1 MTAIS
6 QAVIRRQSL
15 PARAQARRVPSP
27 LSAALLATLA
37 MCVFLC
43 AQSTT
48 VRAQKSYRYEDDP
61 IRAGSKALDANQL
74 DVAKAKF
81 EEALAASYQLP
92 KAKWGL
98 AEVDART
105 GRLEEAEAL
114 YREALDMSKRAG
126 QNAFAEAHA
135 GLGII
140 LIDAEKWPEGTEH
153 IMEARKENGGYWP
166 GIYGEARVL
175 IHDNKLDKAK
185 SQLDFGGSRRGVGQG
200 EDLYHRGLA
209 IYYIAKN
216 DLKSAETEALNA
228 LHLNPSDPRH
238 GKLVALVYEK
248 RNVPQLAINACEE
261 VLRTPGFTPTASF
274 LHYTGTLYQ
283 KAEKYTEARDKY
295 VAAVQ
300 LDSTY
305 TPVLKDLA
313 GLLMLAKQYDRASQV
328 YLRYVTLEPNDVDA
342 KVGLS
347 ESLSEAGRYKQALD
361 AANQAMQ
368 ADSTRW
374 DVRLAYARA
383 AIRSRNKTEQSRAVT
398 MYTALPDSA
407 KLGAEDYALIGA
419 QQVDTQQM
427 DAGRRNL
434 NKAVA
439 MDSTYAEAYFQLG
452 LMNFK
457 TQHPDSAVTYFR
469 QAIRHDPKKPL
480 YFLNLGVAHFQLKQ
494 MDKSIPAFRGAIAL
508 DKKLVIGH
516 VLLGQALVSVDSL
529 PAAQASY
536 ERALAVDPT
545 NAKALRGLGFIHLR
559 NSNYEDAANAYKMST
574 ATEPKNA
581 DGWAGLGQAYLGLRN
596 LDEAESA
603 FRKAQAIDPNNATLK
618 RGMETLNKA
627 RGG

>member
-1 MTAIS
+1 MTEIS
-6 QAVIRRQSL
+6 QAATRQPHLGARALSL
-15 PARAQARRVPSP
+15 PSSLRT
-27 LSAALLATLA
+27 ALLAVAMMSLVLA
-37 MCVFLC
+37 GM
-43 AQSTT
+43 AANA
-48 VRAQKSYRYEDDP
+48 RAQKSYRYEDDP
-61 IRAGSKALDANQL
+61 IRGGTKALEENRL
-74 DVAKAKF
+74 DDAKAKF
-81 EEALAASYQLP
+81 NEAIAASYQLS

-114 YREALDMSKRAG
+114 YREALDISKRA
-126 QNAFAEAHA
+126 NEKSFAEAHA

-140 LIDAEKWPEGTEH
+140 LIDADKWPEGTEH
-153 IMEARKENGGYWP
+153 IMEARKANGGYWP
-166 GIYGEARVL
+166 GVYGEARIL
-175 IHDNKLDKAK
+175 IHDKKLDKAK

-209 IYYIAKN
+209 IYYIASN
-216 DLKSAETEALNA
+216 DLKAAETEALNA
-228 LHLNPSDPRH
+228 LHLNPSDPRN

-283 KAEKYTEARDKY
+283 KADKYNEARDKY

-313 GLLMLAKQYDRASQV
+313 GLYMLAKQYDKASGI
-328 YLRYVTLEPNDVDA
+328 YLRYVQLEPNDISA
-342 KVGLS
+342 KVGLA
-347 ESLSEAGRYKQALD
+347 ESLSEAGRYGQALKT
-361 AANQAMQ
+361 ANEAMA
-368 ADSTRW
+368 ADSSRW

-383 AIRSRNKTEQSRAVT
+383 AIRSRNRTDQSRAVA
-398 MYTALPDSA
+398 MYAALPDSA
-407 KLGAEDYALIGA
+407 KLEADDFALIGA
-419 QQVDTQQM
+419 QQVDAQQM
-427 DAGRRNL
+427 DAARKSL

-439 MDSTYAEAYFQLG
+439 MDSTSAEAYFQLG

-457 TQHPDSAVTYFR
+457 AQHPDSAVTYFR

-494 MDKSIPAFRGAIAL
+494 IDKSIPAFRSAINL

-516 VLLGQALVSVDSL
+516 VLLGQALVSQDSL
-529 PAAQASY
+529 AAAQKSY
-536 ERALAVDPT
+536 ETALAIDPA

-559 NSNYEDAANAYKMST
+559 NQNFEEAANAYKMST
-574 ATEPKNA
+574 TTEPKNA

-596 LDEAESA
+596 LDDAEAA

>member
-1 MTAIS
+1 MTVLSKTRQPHADAL
-6 QAVIRRQSL
+6 AVRL
-15 PARAQARRVPSP
+15 PAP
-27 LSAALLATLA
+27 LTVALLALLT
-37 MCVFLC
+37 MCLLVCLQ
-43 AQSTT
+43 ATNA
-48 VRAQKSYRYEDDP
+48 RAQKSYRYEDDP
-61 IRAGSKALDANQL
+61 IRAGTKALEENKL
-74 DVAKAKF
+74 DVAKTKF
-81 EEALAASYQLP
+81 EEAISASYQLP

-126 QNAFAEAHA
+126 EKSFAEAHA

-140 LIDAEKWPEGTEH
+140 LVDADKWPEGAEH
-153 IMEARKENGGYWP
+153 IAEARKQNGGYWP

-175 IHDNKLDKAK
+175 IHDKKFDKAK

-209 IYYIAKN
+209 IYYIATN
-216 DLKSAETEALNA
+216 DLKSAETEALSA

-248 RNVPQLAINACEE
+248 RNVPQLAINAVEE
-261 VLRTPGFTPTASF
+261 VLRTPGFVPTASF

-283 KAEKYTEARDKY
+283 KAENYTEARNKY
-295 VAAVQ
+295 VKAVE

-313 GLLMLAKQYDRASQV
+313 GLYMMAKQYDRASGI
-328 YLRYVTLEPNDVDA
+328 YLRYVQLEPNDIMA

-347 ESLSEAGRYKQALD
+347 ESLSEAGRYQQALKT
-361 AANQAMQ
+361 ANEAMQ

-374 DVRLAYARA
+374 QVRLAYARA
-383 AIRSRNKTEQSRAVT
+383 AIRSRNKSDQSRAVA

-407 KLGAEDYALIGA
+407 KLEAADFALIGA
-419 QQVDTQQM
+419 QQVDAQQPEL
-427 DAGRRNL
+427 ARRNL

-439 MDSTYAEAYFQLG
+439 MDSTSAEAYFQLG
-452 LMNFK
+452 LMQFK
-457 TQHPDSAVTYFR
+457 GQHPDSAITYFR
-469 QAIRHDPKKPL
+469 EAIRHDPKKPL
-480 YFLNLGVAHFQLKQ
+480 YFLNLGVAHFQTKQ
-494 MDKSIPAFRGAIAL
+494 LDKAIPAFRSAITL

-516 VLLGQALVSVDSL
+516 VLLGQALVSEDSL
-529 PAAQASY
+529 AAAQKSY
-536 ERALAVDPT
+536 ENALAIDPA
-545 NAKALRGLGFIHLR
+545 NGKALRGLGFIHLR
-559 NSNYEDAANAYKMST
+559 NQNFEEAANAYKMST
-574 ATEPKNA
+574 TSEPKNA

-596 LDEAESA
+596 LDDAETA

>member
-1 MTAIS
+1 MTEIS
-6 QAVIRRQSL
+6 QAATCRQPLHAGVRALPL
-15 PARAQARRVPSP
+15 PAT
-27 LSAALLATLA
+27 LLATLA
-37 MCVFLC
+37 ICFFLFGQ
-43 AQSTT
+43 AAT
-48 VRAQKSYRYEDDP
+48 VHAQKSYRYEDDP
-61 IRAGSKALDANQL
+61 IRAGNKALEENRL
-74 DVAKAKF
+74 DEAKVKF
-81 EEALAASYQLP
+81 EEALAASYQTP
-92 KAKWGL
+92 KAKFGL

-105 GRLEEAEAL
+105 GRLDEAEAL
-114 YREALDMSKRAG
+114 YREALDMSKRSG

-153 IMEARKENGGYWP
+153 IMEARKQNGGYWP

-175 IHDNKLDKAK
+175 IHDKKLDKAK
-185 SQLDFGGSRRGVGQG
+185 SQLDFGASRRGVGQG

-209 IYYIAKN
+209 IYYIASN
-216 DLKSAETEALNA
+216 DLKAAETEALNA
-228 LHLNPSDPRH
+228 LHLNPSDPRN

-248 RNVPQLAINACEE
+248 RNVPALAINACEE

-283 KAEKYTEARDKY
+283 KAEKYNEAREKY
-295 VAAVQ
+295 VAAVA

-313 GLLMLAKQYDRASQV
+313 GLLLLAKQYDRASQV
-328 YLRYVTLEPNDVDA
+328 YLRYVSLQPDDIEA
-342 KVGLS
+342 RVGLA
-347 ESLSEAGRYKQALD
+347 ESLSEAGRYKQALA

-383 AIRSRNKTEQSRAVT
+383 AIRSRSKTDQAHAVA
-398 MYTALPDSA
+398 MYAALPDSA
-407 KLGAEDYALIGA
+407 KLGAEDHTLIAA

-427 DAGRRNL
+427 DLARHNL
-434 NKAVA
+434 NQA
-439 MDSTYAEAYFQLG
+439 MALDSTYAEAYFQTG
-452 LMNFK
+452 LLHFK
-457 TQHPDSAVTYFR
+457 NQHPDSAITYFR

-494 MDKSIPAFRGAIAL
+494 LDKSVPAFRNALAL
-508 DKKLVIGH
+508 DQKLVIGH
-516 VLLGQALVSVDSL
+516 VLLGQALVSEDSL
-529 PAAQASY
+529 AAAQASY
-536 ERALAVDPT
+536 EKALTIDPA
-545 NAKALRGLGFIHLR
+545 NGKALRGLGFIHLR
-559 NSNYEDAANAYKMST
+559 NSDYEDAANAYKMST
-574 ATEPKNA
+574 ASEPKNA
-581 DGWAGLGQAYLGLRN
+581 DGWAGLGQAYLGMRN
-596 LDEAESA
+596 LDDAESA

>member
-6 QAVIRRQSL
+6 AASRRQ
-15 PARAQARRVPSP
+15 PRA
-27 LSAALLATLA
+27 LTAALLAMLA
-37 MCVFLC
+37 LC
-43 AQSTT
+43 LFVCLQVTAA
-48 VRAQKSYRYEDDP
+48 RAQKSYRYEDDP
-61 IRAGSKALDANQL
+61 IRAGSKALEENKL

-81 EEALAASYQLP
+81 DEAIAASYQLQ

-126 QNAFAEAHA
+126 EKSFAEAHA

-140 LIDAEKWPEGTEH
+140 LIDADKWPEGTEH
-153 IMEARKENGGYWP
+153 IMEARKQNGGYWP

-175 IHDNKLDKAK
+175 IHDKKYDKAK

-209 IYYIAKN
+209 IYYMATN
-216 DLKSAETEALNA
+216 DLKSAETEALGA

-238 GKLVALVYEK
+238 GKLVASVYEK

-261 VLRTPGFTPTASF
+261 VLRTPGFVPTASF

-295 VAAVQ
+295 VKAVE

-305 TPVLKDLA
+305 TPVLKDLG
-313 GLLMLAKQYDRASQV
+313 GLYLLAKQYDRASGI
-328 YLRYVTLEPNDVDA
+328 YLRYVQLEPNDVMA
-342 KVGLS
+342 KVGLA
-347 ESLSEAGRYKQALD
+347 ESLSEAGRYQQALKT
-361 AANQAMQ
+361 ANEAMQ
-368 ADSTRW
+368 ADSTLW
-374 DVRLAYARA
+374 QVRLAYARA
-383 AIRSRNKTEQSRAVT
+383 AIRSRNKADQSRAVA
-398 MYTALPDSA
+398 MYSALPDSA
-407 KLGAEDYALIGA
+407 KLEADDFALMGA
-419 QQVDTQQM
+419 QQVDAQQPEL
-427 DAGRRNL
+427 ARRNL

-439 MDSTYAEAYFQLG
+439 MDSTSGEAYFQLG
-452 LMNFK
+452 LMQFK
-457 TQHPDSAVTYFR
+457 SQHPDSAIAFFR

-480 YFLNLGVAHFQLKQ
+480 YFLNLGVAHFQTKQ
-494 MDKSIPAFRGAIAL
+494 IDKAVPAFRSALAL

-516 VLLGQALVSVDSL
+516 VLLGQALVSEDSL
-529 PAAQASY
+529 ALAQKSY
-536 ERALAVDPT
+536 ETALTIDPA
-545 NAKALRGLGFIHLR
+545 NGKALRGLGFIHLR
-559 NSNYEDAANAYKMST
+559 NQNFDEAVNAYKMST
-574 ATEPKNA
+574 TSEPKNA
-581 DGWAGLGQAYLGLRN
+581 DGWAGLGQAYLGQRN
-596 LDEAESA
+596 LDDAESA

>member
-1 MTAIS
+1 MTVIS
-6 QAVIRRQSL
+6 QAAIRRH
-15 PARAQARRVPSP
+15 PHAGAQALCLPSP
-27 LSAALLATLA
+27 LRAALLALLA
-37 MCVFLC
+37 MSLLLC
-43 AQSTT
+43 SAAVS

-61 IRAGSKALDANQL
+61 IRAGNKALEENRLDDA
-74 DVAKAKF
+74 KTKF
-81 EEALAASYQLP
+81 NEAITASYQLP
-92 KAKWGL
+92 KAKFGL

-114 YREALDMSKRAG
+114 YREALDISKRG
-126 QNAFAEAHA
+126 GEKTFAEAHA

-140 LIDAEKWPEGTEH
+140 LIDADKWPEGTQH
-153 IMEARKENGGYWP
+153 IMEARKANGGYWP
-166 GIYGEARVL
+166 GIYGEARIL
-175 IHDNKLDKAK
+175 IHDKKLDKAK

-209 IYYIAKN
+209 IYYIAAN
-216 DLKSAETEALNA
+216 DLKAAETEALNA

-261 VLRTPGFTPTASF
+261 VLRTPGYTPTASF

-283 KAEKYTEARDKY
+283 KADKYNEAREKY
-295 VAAVQ
+295 VAAVK

-313 GLLMLAKQYDRASQV
+313 HLYGLAKQYDQASKI
-328 YLRYVTLEPNDVDA
+328 YLRYTQLEPNDLDA
-342 KVGLS
+342 KVGLA

-361 AANQAMQ
+361 TATQAMR

-383 AIRSRNKTEQSRAVT
+383 AIRSRNKSDQSRAVA
-398 MYTALPDSA
+398 MYSALPDSA
-407 KLGAEDYALIGA
+407 KLEAEDYALIGA
-419 QQVDTQQM
+419 QQVDSQQM
-427 DAGRRNL
+427 ELARHNL

-439 MDSTYAEAYFQLG
+439 MDSTSAESYFQLG
-452 LMNFK
+452 LMQFK
-457 TQHPDSAVTYFR
+457 AQHPDSAIVYFR

-480 YFLNLGVAHFQLKQ
+480 YFLNLGVAHFQMKQ
-494 MDKSIPAFRGAIAL
+494 LDKSVPAFRSAITL

-516 VLLGQALVSVDSL
+516 VLLGQALASQDSL
-529 PAAQASY
+529 AAAQKSY
-536 ERALAVDPT
+536 ETALTIDPA

-559 NSNYEDAANAYKMST
+559 NQNFEEAVNAYKMST
-574 ATEPKNA
+574 STEPKNA
-581 DGWAGLGQAYLGLRN
+581 DGWAGLGQAYLGMRN
-596 LDEAESA
+596 LDDAEAA

>member
-1 MTAIS
+1 MIEIS
-6 QAVIRRQSL
+6 QARTRQ
-15 PARAQARRVPSP
+15 PRAGAHALSRPSP
-27 LSAALLATLA
+27 FRTMVLATLA
-37 MCVFLC
+37 TCLALMAV
-43 AQSTT
+43 AAN
-48 VRAQKSYRYEDDP
+48 VRAQKSYKYENDP
-61 IRAGSKALDANQL
+61 IRGGTKALEENRL
-74 DVAKAKF
+74 DDAKAKF
-81 EEALAASYQLP
+81 NEAIAASYQLS

-114 YREALDMSKRAG
+114 YREALDISKRA
-126 QNAFAEAHA
+126 NEKSFAEAHA

-140 LIDAEKWPEGTEH
+140 LIDADKWPEGTEH
-153 IMEARKENGGYWP
+153 IMEARKANGGYWP
-166 GIYGEARVL
+166 GIYGEARIL
-175 IHDNKLDKAK
+175 IHDKKLDKAK
-185 SQLDFGGSRRGVGQG
+185 SQLDFGASRRGVGQG

-209 IYYIAKN
+209 IYYIASN
-216 DLKSAETEALNA
+216 DLKAAETEALNA

-238 GKLVALVYEK
+238 GKLVATVYEK
-248 RNVPQLAINACEE
+248 RNVPQLAINACED

-283 KAEKYTEARDKY
+283 KAEKYNEARDKY
-295 VAAVQ
+295 LKAVE

-313 GLLMLAKQYDRASQV
+313 GLFMLAKQYDKASGV
-328 YLRYVTLEPNDVDA
+328 YLRYVQLEPNDISA
-342 KVGLS
+342 KVGLA
-347 ESLSEAGRYKQALD
+347 ESLSEAGRYAQALKT
-361 AANQAMQ
+361 ANEAMA

-383 AIRSRNKTEQSRAVT
+383 AIRSRNKADQSRAVT
-398 MYTALPDSA
+398 MYAALPDSA
-407 KLGAEDYALIGA
+407 KLEAEDFALMGS
-419 QQVDTQQM
+419 QQVDTGQM
-427 DAGRRNL
+427 EAARKSL

-439 MDSTYAEAYFQLG
+439 MDSTSAEAYFQLG

-457 TQHPDSAVTYFR
+457 AQHPDSAVIYFH

-494 MDKSIPAFRGAIAL
+494 IDKSIPAFRSAINL

-516 VLLGQALVSVDSL
+516 VLLGQALVSQDSL
-529 PAAQASY
+529 AAAQKSY
-536 ERALAVDPT
+536 ETALAIDPA

-559 NSNYEDAANAYKMST
+559 NQNFEEAANAYKMST
-574 ATEPKNA
+574 TTEPKNA

-596 LDEAESA
+596 LDDAEAA